1 MAIGRGQRKWSD
13 RQITAM
19 EVALRPVKRRS
30 PEALN
35 IRSWLETFRSALGM
49 SVNDLAARAGVSRSA
64 VYQMQAA
71 EENRSITL
79 ATLDKMAAAM
89 GGRLVYAIVPNA
101 APSIPGIIQK
111 QALQKAHEIV
121 NSSRTHMALEDQSDG
136 LSPVDERIKEV
147 AEELARTIP
156 KGFWA

>member
-1 MAIGRGQRKWSD
+1 MAISKEQRKWSD
-13 RQITAM
+13 GLVTAM
-19 EVALRPVKRRS
+19 EIALRLVKKRT
-30 PEALN
+30 PEALSA
-35 IRSWLETFRSALGM
+35 RSWLETFRSALGM

-71 EENRSITL
+71 EENGSVTL

-89 GGRLVYAIVPNA
+89 GGRLVYAIVPSA
-101 APSIPGIIQK
+101 APSIPAIIQK
-111 QALQKAHEIV
+111 QALQKAREIV
-121 NSSRTHMALEDQSDG
+121 TNSRTHMALEDQSDG

-156 KGFWA
+156 KGFWS